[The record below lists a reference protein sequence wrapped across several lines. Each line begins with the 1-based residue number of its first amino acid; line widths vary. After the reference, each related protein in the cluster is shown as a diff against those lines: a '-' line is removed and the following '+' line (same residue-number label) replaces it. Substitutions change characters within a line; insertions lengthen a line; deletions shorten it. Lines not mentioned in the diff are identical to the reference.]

1 MDDNQPSKRRLRS
14 QITKGSDED
23 DEPIEKPKQAKKSA
37 AQSHPKAIAKQTE
50 AAETPPK
57 RSSSR
62 VASSKES
69 LARLV
74 PPNAY
79 DTLKGLT
86 ATNVERPPDI
96 PWYEQL

>member
-1 MDDNQPSKRRLRS
+1 M
-14 QITKGSDED
+14 TKGSDED
-23 DEPIEKPKQAKKSA
+23 EELVDKPKQAKTSA
-37 AQSHPKAIAKQTE
+37 AQTHPKAKAKQTE

-62 VASSKES
+62 VASSKET
-69 LARLV
+69 LERLV
-74 PPNAY
+74 PPNAF
-79 DTLKGLT
+79 DALKGLT